1 MFINR
6 QVVEQMYITSGLMPW
21 LLLTISMI
29 QSIMQVCTLVSTTV
43 TQKLVF
49 HKDIFGKVTLLLLV
63 FV

>member
-1 MFINR
+1 
-6 QVVEQMYITSGLMPW
+6 MYITSGLMPW